1 MSRKEHLTKAIED
14 LNKGGGANAVKC
26 ILLLLT
32 DIALSLATIADA
44 LTEKEQNDE

>member
-1 MSRKEHLTKAIED
+1 MGRVENFTKSLED

-26 ILLLLT
+26 TLLLLT

-44 LTEKEQNDE
+44 LTERGKKE